1 MSASA
6 PLGRPS
12 RNTGRVEADCTSAT
26 STGEV
31 VSVVISHA
39 AATSF
44 IHMQVLA
51 ATQVSH
57 SMRNTGTDRGAK
69 GESEWAV
76 CAAWAASA
84 LWSRLCWAASSVPWA
99 SAALN
104 QAASLSPFAPLSV
117 PVFRMLWLTWVAANT
132 CMWMNDVAAAWLMT
146 TLTTSPILV
155 ALVQSASTLPV
166 FLLGLPSGALADI
179 LDRRRYFIATQFWV
193 AAVALVLCVAILAGG
208 MTAPLLLAL
217 TFANGIGLA
226 MRWPVFA
233 AIVPELVSRPQLPAA
248 LALNGVAMNASRII
262 GPLVAGAIIASAGS
276 AWVFVLNAVLSVIS
290 GLVIMRWKRTH
301 VPSPLGREKL
311 PSAMRVGLQFV
322 RQSPRL
328 RAVLW
333 RIAVFFLHATALMA
347 LLPLVAKGLDGGGAG
362 TFTLLLASMGAGA
375 IVAAMFVPRLRQAM
389 ARDVLVLRGT
399 LLQAAA
405 MAVMAIAPNIYVAVP
420 AMVLAGMAWI
430 TTANSLSVSAQLAL
444 PNWVRARGMSI
455 FQMSIMGATALGA
468 AVWGQ
473 VATVT
478 SVHLSLALAAL
489 TGVMAMALVQRLVT
503 DRHMEED
510 LSPSQAFKAPVTTTP
525 PQAGRVVVTI
535 EYTIDPARAAEFRT
549 LMQESRRSRLRQG
562 ALSCDLLHDL
572 ADPARYV
579 EQIVDESWT
588 EHLRR
593 FDRVTASDVA
603 LRERKLAF
611 HRGESPPAVVRY
623 LVER

>member
-1 MSASA
+1 MPPQPHHDSGHSVFPAAPPASTLS
-6 PLGRPS
+6 P
-12 RNTGRVEADCTSAT
+12 E
-26 STGEV
+26 E
-31 VSVVISHA
+31 A
-39 AATSF
+39 AA
-44 IHMQVLA
+44 A
-51 ATQVSH
+51 AMDARNAEQVS
-57 SMRNTGTDRGAK
+57 TTL
-69 GESEWAV
+69 GES
-76 CAAWAASA
+76 AAQ
-84 LWSRLCWAASSVPWA
+84 R
-99 SAALN
+99 
-104 QAASLSPFAPLSV
+104 ASLSPLAPLSV

-248 LALNGVAMNASRII
+248 LALNGVAMNASRIM
-262 GPLVAGAIIASAGS
+262 GPLLAGAIIASAGS
-276 AWVFVLNAVLSVIS
+276 AWVFVLNAVLSVLS

-311 PSAMRVGLQFV
+311 PGAMRVGVQFV
-322 RQSPRL
+322 RQSPRI

-333 RIAVFFLHATALMA
+333 RIALFFLHATALMA
-347 LLPLVAKGLDGGGAG
+347 LLPLVAKGLDGGGGGAG

-375 IVAAMFVPRLRQAM
+375 IVAAMFLPRLRQAM

-405 MAVMAIAPNIYVAVP
+405 MAVMAIAPNVYVAVP
-420 AMVLAGMAWI
+420 AMVLGGMAWI
-430 TTANSLSVSAQLAL
+430 TTANSLMVSAQLAL

-455 FQMSIMGATALGA
+455 FQMAIMGATALGA
-468 AVWGQ
+468 ALWGQ

-489 TGVMAMALVQRLVT
+489 AGVIAMALVQRLVT

-510 LSPSQAFKAPVTTTP
+510 LSPSQAFKVPVAATP
-525 PQAGRVVVTI
+525 PQAGRVVITI
-535 EYTIDPARAAEFRT
+535 EYSIDPARAAEFRT

-562 ALSCDLLHDL
+562 ALSCDLLHDM

-611 HRGESPPAVVRY
+611 HRGESPPEVVRY

>member
-1 MSASA
+1 MPPQPHHDTPHHIVPPAATPPSPDAPAASVNTAAERAALAQGTEEAAQHSLEQSAS
-6 PLGRPS
+6 
-12 RNTGRVEADCTSAT
+12 TGAV
-26 STGEV
+26 
-31 VSVVISHA
+31 
-39 AATSF
+39 
-44 IHMQVLA
+44 
-51 ATQVSH
+51 H
-57 SMRNTGTDRGAK
+57 SD
-69 GESEWAV
+69 
-76 CAAWAASA
+76 
-84 LWSRLCWAASSVPWA
+84 
-99 SAALN
+99 
-104 QAASLSPFAPLSV
+104 ASLSPFAPLSV

-146 TLTTSPILV
+146 TLTTSPVLV

-179 LDRRRYFIATQFWV
+179 LDRRRYFMATQFWV
-193 AAVALVLCVAILAGG
+193 AAVAVVLAFAIVSGG

-290 GLVIMRWKRTH
+290 SLVIMRWKRTH

-347 LLPLVAKGLDGGGAG
+347 LLPLVARGLDGGGAG
-362 TFTLLLASMGAGA
+362 MFTLLLASMGAGA
-375 IVAAMFVPRLRQAM
+375 IVAAMFLPRLRQAM